1 MAVSNGPTGR
11 RGANSQRGH
20 ATRRS
25 SNNGRGAT
33 TPRKSASRH
42 GTQKHRKSANRH
54 DPTRTLE
61 KEMLAELAATGTHT
75 AATVNPPSV
84 QTRVRANSDG
94 TQTQAN
100 TNPAGSKARGPILAG
115 VDEVGR
121 GAIAGPVCVGIALVD
136 ETVPDT
142 FPPGLR
148 DSKMLSEKAREGLYS
163 AVRAWPLAVEVGYA
177 SAATVD
183 SLGIIGA
190 LRAAAADALAKL
202 AARGYTPDAV
212 LLDGTHNW
220 WTTEPDALLEIGP
233 ILPAIP
239 VRTVRKADADCAV
252 VAAASIVAKVE
263 RDHVMVALAEQY
275 PGYDWASNK
284 GYGSAGHG
292 AALSSLGVSPQH
304 RVSWHLPGVRRN
316 QHERN

>member
-33 TPRKSASRH
+33 TPRKSASRQ

-75 AATVNPPSV
+75 AATVNSA
-84 QTRVRANSDG
+84 RAQG
-94 TQTQAN
+94 QAN

-183 SLGIIGA
+183 SFGIIGA

-202 AARGYTPDAV
+202 AARGYTLDAV

-233 ILPAIP
+233 VLPAIP